1 MTAILSQGFAVRSN
15 YRTQEVLR
23 GSRGVICSRQAP
35 LKLKAGLQE
44 QDLRRGFGRR
54 GETAYGNFIR
64 CVPAGSKSAS
74 TRVMRNSS
82 RTCFVRLTT
91 RSSHPDVRAET

>member
-35 LKLKAGLQE
+35 LKLKAGLLG
-44 QDLRRGFGRR
+44 QDLRRAFGRR

-64 CVPAGSKSAS
+64 
-74 TRVMRNSS
+74 
-82 RTCFVRLTT
+82 
-91 RSSHPDVRAET
+91 